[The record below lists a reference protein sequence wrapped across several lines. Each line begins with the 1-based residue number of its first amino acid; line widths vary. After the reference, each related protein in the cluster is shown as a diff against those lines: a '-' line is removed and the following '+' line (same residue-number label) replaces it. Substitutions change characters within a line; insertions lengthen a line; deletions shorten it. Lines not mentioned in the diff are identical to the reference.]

1 MRVARIQIEE
11 KLEMIIKRGEGNKT
25 GGGKDREDKR
35 SKMMQDRRWEDE
47 VHACHCRQAI
57 DNERKDCLKQ

>member
-11 KLEMIIKRGEGNKT
+11 EMEMKIKRGEGNKT
-25 GGGKDREDKR
+25 GGGKDREDMR
-35 SKMMQDRRWEDE
+35 SKVMQDEHWEDE

-57 DNERKDCLKQ
+57 DDERRDCLKQ